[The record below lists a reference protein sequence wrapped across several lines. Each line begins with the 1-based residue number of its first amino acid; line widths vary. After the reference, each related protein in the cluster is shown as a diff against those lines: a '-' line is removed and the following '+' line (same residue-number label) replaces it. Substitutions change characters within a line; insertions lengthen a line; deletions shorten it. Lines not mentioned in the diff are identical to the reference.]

1 MFCPKCGAQ
10 LKDDAKFCNKCGAQ
24 LQAMQQQTPRQQAY
38 NQQSAAMQPPARKK
52 GGFLVV
58 LLLLI
63 LLALAAGGAFAAYRM
78 GAFDSF
84 LSSSDD
90 DKGDKKGSSKRS
102 KDKEDDRDSDEDEE
116 EEDGKDKGGKDKGGK
131 DEDSK
136 DEDSEDGD
144 SKDEGSEDGDSKD
157 EGSEGRKTRV
167 GEMDETTVPTTTAA
181 ANIPVT
187 ATAKYASQ
195 VSYAGLYRAGYVR
208 DTAYGSS
215 NVVQKGSKIDN
226 SAWSAFDGDTITSWQ
241 EGRDGDGIGEFIGIG
256 FDRTYQVKVIT
267 VLLGNHRSAELY
279 VKNNTP
285 RTLTFQVGGQEF
297 QATFPNEMQRF
308 ALEFSQPVEASDIRI
323 TVNDVYKG
331 TVYADASIAEVEV
344 YGY

>member
-1 MFCPKCGAQ
+1 MSCPKCGAQ
-10 LKDDAKFCNKCGAQ
+10 LKADAKFCNKCGAQ
-24 LQAMQQQTPRQQAY
+24 LQAMPQPNPRQQAY

-52 GGFLVV
+52 KGLWVVLILLV
-58 LLLLI
+58 LLL
-63 LLALAAGGAFAAYRM
+63 LAAGGAYAAYQM
-78 GAFDSF
+78 GVFDSF
-84 LSSSDD
+84 LSSSDE
-90 DKGDKKGSSKRS
+90 GRGSGGGSSRKS
-102 KDKEDDRDSDEDEE
+102 KDDEDDEDEDKEEDEE
-116 EEDGKDKGGKDKGGK
+116 EDREGKDKKGE
-131 DEDSK
+131 EDR
-136 DEDSEDGD
+136 ESEDGEEGDAKD
-144 SKDEGSEDGDSKD
+144 SREEGAEESEDQ
-157 EGSEGRKTRV
+157 GRRTRV
-167 GEMDETTVPTTTAA
+167 SDMEETTAA
-181 ANIPVT
+181 AETTVAMDIPVT

-195 VSYAGLYRAGYVR
+195 VSYAGLSRAGYVR

-226 SAWSAFDGDTITSWQ
+226 SAWSAFDGDSITSWQ
-241 EGRDGDGIGEFIGIG
+241 EGRDGDGIGEFIGIS
-256 FDRTYQVKVIT
+256 FDRTYQVKVVT

-285 RTLTFQVGGQEF
+285 RTLTFQIGGQDF
-297 QATFPNEMQRF
+297 QATFPNEMQKF

>member
-102 KDKEDDRDSDEDEE
+102 KDKEDDKDSDEDEE
-116 EEDGKDKGGKDKGGK
+116 EEDGKDKGGKDKGG
-131 DEDSK
+131 K

-323 TVNDVYKG
+323 TVNDVYRG

>member
-116 EEDGKDKGGKDKGGK
+116 EEDGKDKGGK

-323 TVNDVYKG
+323 TVNDVYRG

>member
-102 KDKEDDRDSDEDEE
+102 KDKEDDKDSDEDEE
-116 EEDGKDKGGKDKGGK
+116 EEDGKDKGGK